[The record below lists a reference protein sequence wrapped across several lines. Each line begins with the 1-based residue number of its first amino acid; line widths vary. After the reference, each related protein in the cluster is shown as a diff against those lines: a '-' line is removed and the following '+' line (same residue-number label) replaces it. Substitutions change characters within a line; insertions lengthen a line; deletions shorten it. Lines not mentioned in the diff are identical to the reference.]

1 MRLRTGDSVLVIRG
15 RDRGKQGAVQQVFR
29 QDGKVLVEGVN
40 VVTKHAKAT
49 GGVRQAGIIQKELPI
64 QASNL
69 MLVCVH
75 CNEPT
80 RAVYRFLADSS
91 KARICKKCD
100 EVIE

>member
-15 RDRGKQGAVQQVFR
+15 RDRGKQGAVQQVFKK
-29 QDGKVLVEGVN
+29 DSKVLVDGVN
-40 VVTKHAKAT
+40 MVTKHAKAT

-69 MLVCVH
+69 VLLCVH

-80 RAVYRFLADSS
+80 RVTYRFLPDGT

>member
-15 RDRGKQGAVQQVFR
+15 RDRGKQGAVQQVFKKE
-29 QDGKVLVEGVN
+29 GKVLVEGVN
-40 VVTKHAKAT
+40 VVTKHARAT
-49 GGVRQAGIIQKELPI
+49 GGVRQAGIIQKEVPI

-69 MLVCVH
+69 ILLCVH

-80 RAVYRFLADSS
+80 RVVYRFLPDGT